1 MTQKG
6 GGGEKENKDIVY
18 LKRKGGLSEG
28 KDTLTVF
35 TQNLNLHTPT
45 KQKKSLQEV
54 IGKITQGNAELEESF
69 SSQWVVYLKYQ
80 YS

>member
-54 IGKITQGNAELEESF
+54 IGKITQGNTELEESF

>member
-1 MTQKG
+1 MTQK